1 MPIARR
7 GGSACFYFAR
17 TGGFGESL
25 LETEHGICAHLEL
38 KDHREASWHSPIMQN
53 LAAWRD
59 LAAAQSGTLEVDHT
73 TRTPHYVPTAP
84 VASATA
90 AAL

>member
-7 GGSACFYFAR
+7 GGSACFYVAR
-17 TGGFGESL
+17 TGGFDKLL
-25 LETEHGICAHLEL
+25 LETENGICAHLEL
-38 KDHREASWHSPIMQN
+38 EDHREASWHSPIMQS

-59 LAAAQSGTLEVDHT
+59 LNAAQGGTLEVDHT
-73 TRTPHYVPTAP
+73 TRTPPYVPTAP